1 MTFEMINISHSDD
14 QIRNEIR
21 NEIIKFSAHG
31 VLLRIKN
38 QKSHKTNFRERN
50 IIASLPLWLLSNGQQ
65 SKIYLSPS
73 LCPTLR

>member
-1 MTFEMINISHSDD
+1 MTLEVINISHSDN

-21 NEIIKFSAHG
+21 NEITNFSAHG

-50 IIASLPLWLLSNGQQ
+50 II
-65 SKIYLSPS
+65 K
-73 LCPTLR
+73 